1 VRQMEAD
8 KRAREK
14 ARRDELKRQQ
24 MEQIADRRM
33 REMAEREAQR
43 AEDKR
48 MLQLREQMYAEASSK
63 PRTASRSRSR
73 FVGHKAL
80 EATRKRPASADATLM
95 RGYAPLQAVL
105 PDDPEEAFATLR
117 HADHAVFGLQVRPIY
132 PYLGPYLGPYLSLS
146 RPLSTPLNSSVFGL
160 QVHPSTPA
168 TAPPHP
174 PVVPCLCVTSLRV
187 PVCFFPLS
195 FSYYSPSRSTDY
207 WSPMPS
213 PAAPAPRSR
222 SASASKPPWE

>member
-1 VRQMEAD
+1 
-8 KRAREK
+8 
-14 ARRDELKRQQ
+14 

-33 REMAEREAQR
+33 RDMAEREAQR

-73 FVGHKAL
+73 FVGHKTL
-80 EATRKRPASADATLM
+80 ESTRKRPASADATLM

-117 HADHAVFGLQVRPIY
+117 HADHAVFGLQVRP
-132 PYLGPYLGPYLSLS
+132 
-146 RPLSTPLNSSVFGL
+146 
-160 QVHPSTPA
+160 STPA
-168 TAPPHP
+168 TAPPP
-174 PVVPCLCVTSLRV
+174 PGGPLVRHLLARARV
-187 PVCFFPLS
+187 PLCS
-195 FSYYSPSRSTDY
+195 SYRSPSRSTDY
-207 WSPMPS
+207 WSPTPS
-213 PAAPAPRSR
+213 PVAPAPRSR